1 VNVLLQPDCV
11 SCIHKALLSAIR
23 ELTSDEAQIKG
34 LLSELMQLPSLRGPA
49 WDLTSP
55 RVLEAA
61 LAKISQV
68 FNTSD
73 PFQAMKERQNARAM
87 ELYPWLKKLVEE
99 SKDRLY
105 TAAHLAIIGN
115 SLDVMWSGGSI
126 EVEPLIR
133 QQLCKPILSE
143 SFVHLERRLQSSRV
157 VLMLGDNS
165 GEIVFDRLFIETVK
179 SIFDLEVIFAVRSVP
194 TLNDATAK
202 EAAAVEM
209 DKIAEIVENGIDGPL
224 PGTVSARCS
233 DQMKKLTEEAD
244 LILSKGGGN
253 FDSIEEETHLHDKIL
268 FMLMSKCVPLCN
280 YFGTKIY
287 DPILSPPRRN
297 A

>member
-1 VNVLLQPDCV
+1 MLLQPDCI

-49 WDLTSP
+49 WDMTSP
-55 RVLEAA
+55 HVIETA
-61 LAKISQV
+61 LVKISQ
-68 FNTSD
+68 FFGTAD
-73 PFQAMKERQNARAM
+73 PFQAMKDRQNARAM
-87 ELYPWLKKLVEE
+87 ELYPWLKELVEE

-133 QQLCKPILSE
+133 QQLRKPILSE
-143 SFVHLERRLQSSRV
+143 SLADLERRLQSSRV
-157 VLMLGDNS
+157 VLILGDNS

-179 SIFDLEVIFAVRSVP
+179 SIFDLEVIFAVRNVP
-194 TLNDATAK
+194 TLNDATAQ
-202 EAAAVEM
+202 EATIVEM
-209 DKIAEIVENGIDGPL
+209 DKVAEIVENGINGPL

-233 DQMKKLTEEAD
+233 DKMKKLTEEAD
-244 LILSKGGGN
+244 LILSKGVGN
-253 FDSIEEETHLHDKIL
+253 FDSIGEETHLHDKIL
-268 FMLMSKCVPLCN
+268 FMLMSKCVPISN
-280 YFGTKIY
+280 YFETKIY
-287 DPILSPPRRN
+287 DPILSPPR
-297 A
+297 

>member
-1 VNVLLQPDCV
+1 MLLQPDCI

-49 WDLTSP
+49 WDVTSP
-55 RVLEAA
+55 DVIETA
-61 LAKISQV
+61 LVKISQ
-68 FNTSD
+68 FLGTSD
-73 PFQAMKERQNARAM
+73 PFQAMKDRQNARAM
-87 ELYPWLKKLVEE
+87 ELYPWLKELVEE

-133 QQLCKPILSE
+133 QQLRKPILSE
-143 SFVHLERRLQSSRV
+143 SLADLERRLQSSRV
-157 VLMLGDNS
+157 VLILGDNS

-179 SIFDLEVIFAVRSVP
+179 SIFDLEVIFAVRNVP
-194 TLNDATAK
+194 TLNDATAQ
-202 EAAAVEM
+202 EATIVEM
-209 DKIAEIVENGIDGPL
+209 DKVAEIVENGINGPL

-233 DQMKKLTEEAD
+233 DKMKKLTEEAD
-244 LILSKGGGN
+244 LILSKGVGN
-253 FDSIEEETHLHDKIL
+253 FDSIGEETHLHDKIL
-268 FMLMSKCVPLCN
+268 FMLMSKCVPISN
-280 YFGTKIY
+280 YFETKIY
-287 DPILSPPRRN
+287 DPILSPPR
-297 A
+297 

>member
-1 VNVLLQPDCV
+1 VLLKPDCV
-11 SCIHKALLSAIR
+11 ACIHKALLSAIR
-23 ELTSDEAQIKG
+23 ELTSDEEQIKA

-49 WDLTSP
+49 WDMTSP
-55 RVLEAA
+55 QVIEAA

-68 FNTSD
+68 VGTLD
-73 PFQAMKERQNARAM
+73 PFKAMKKRQNVGAM

-99 SKDRLY
+99 SNDRLY
-105 TAAHLAIIGN
+105 TATHLAIIGN
-115 SLDVMWSGGSI
+115 SIDIMWAGGSI

-133 QQLCKPILSE
+133 QQLRNPILSE

-179 SIFDLEVIFAVRSVP
+179 SIFDLEVIYAVRSVP
-194 TLNDATAK
+194 TLNDATAQ
-202 EAAAVEM
+202 EAAAAEM
-209 DKIAEIVENGIDGPL
+209 DKIAPIVETGIDGPL
-224 PGTVSARCS
+224 PGTVTARCS
-233 DQMKKLTEEAD
+233 DQMKKLLEDAD

-253 FDSIEEETHLHDKIL
+253 FDSIEEETHLHDKML
-268 FMLMSKCVPLCN
+268 FMLMSKCVPICS
-280 YFGTKIY
+280 YFGTKMY